1 MTLRHIQIF
10 IAVCDTGS
18 TVKASKQLNL
28 AQPSI
33 SLAIKEIEKNYG
45 IKLFDRI
52 SRKLVL
58 TEAGQNF
65 LVYAR
70 DINNSFNSL
79 EAQIKDYDQT
89 KKLSIGSSIA
99 IGNFILPILIKQ
111 FKEYYP
117 ETELNIVIKDSVS
130 IASMVVEN
138 KLDFGFIE
146 SSNSLGIYEKMLTS
160 TPFYNDKLV
169 LAVSKDNSLSIYDTI
184 SMHKL
189 NNHQLI
195 LREADSAGRTLID
208 KEIAAADLTIPTI
221 WESVSNSAI
230 ISMVCENLGVTILP
244 NGVISNHI
252 SKDKVKQIIINDA
265 NFNRTYSIIHHKNK
279 YLTHGAKDLI
289 TLAKKF
295 TVEN

>member
-10 IAVCDTGS
+10 ISVCDTGS
-18 TVKASKQLNL
+18 TVKASQQLNL

-33 SLAIKEIEKNYG
+33 SLGIKEIEQNYG

-58 TEAGQNF
+58 TEAGRNF

-70 DINNSFNSL
+70 EINNNFISL
-79 EAQIKDYDQT
+79 ETQIKDYDKT
-89 KKLSIGSSIA
+89 KELSIGSSIT
-99 IGNFILPILIKQ
+99 IGIFILPLLIKQ

-130 IASMVVEN
+130 IATMVVEN

-146 SSNSLGIYEKMLTS
+146 SNNSLGLYQKMLTS
-160 TPFYNDKLV
+160 TPFFKDKLV
-169 LAVSKDNSLSIYDTI
+169 LAVSIDNPLAVHDTI
-184 SMHKL
+184 SLKMLKGQ
-189 NNHQLI
+189 QLI
-195 LREADSAGRTLID
+195 LREKDSAGRNLID
-208 KEIAAADLTIPTI
+208 KVLNSIDLNLPTI

-230 ISMVCENLGVTILP
+230 ISMVSENLGTTILP
-244 NGVISNHI
+244 NGVIGNHI
-252 SKDKVKQIIINDA
+252 SNSRVKQITIGDVD
-265 NFNRTYSIIHHKNK
+265 FDRTYSIIHHKNK

-289 TLAKKF
+289 ELAENF
-295 TVEN
+295 TV

>member
-18 TVKASKQLNL
+18 TVKASQSLNL

-33 SLAIKEIEKNYG
+33 SLSIKEIEQNYG

-58 TEAGQNF
+58 TEAGANF

-70 DINNSFNSL
+70 EINNNFISL
-79 EAQIKDYDQT
+79 ETQIKDYDKT
-89 KKLSIGSSIA
+89 KKLSIGSSIT
-99 IGNFILPILIKQ
+99 IGIFILPILIKQ
-111 FKEYYP
+111 FKEQYP
-117 ETELNIVIKDSVS
+117 ETELNVVIKDSVS
-130 IASMVVEN
+130 IAAMVVEN

-146 SSNSLGIYEKMLTS
+146 SNNSLGLYQKMITS
-160 TPFYNDKLV
+160 TPFFEDKLV
-169 LAVSKDNSLSIYDTI
+169 LAVSTDNPLSIYDTI
-184 SMHKL
+184 SLQQL
-189 NNHQLI
+189 NDQQLI
-195 LREADSAGRTLID
+195 LRERDSAGRNLID
-208 KEIAAADLTIPTI
+208 KVLASSNIKLPTI

-230 ISMVCENLGVTILP
+230 IAMVSENLGVTILP

-252 SKDKVKQIIINDA
+252 SKSRVKQIIINDVD
-265 NFNRTYSIIHHKNK
+265 FDRTYSIIHHKNK

-289 TLAKKF
+289 TLAEKF
-295 TVEN
+295 TIDD

>member
-18 TVKASKQLNL
+18 TVNASKQLNL

-70 DINNSFNSL
+70 EINNSFNSL

-117 ETELNIVIKDSVS
+117 ETELNIIIKDSVS

-195 LREADSAGRTLID
+195 LREADSAGRILID

-279 YLTHGAKDLI
+279 YLTNGAKDLI

>member
-10 IAVCDTGS
+10 ISVCDTGS

-33 SLAIKEIEKNYG
+33 SLGIKEIEKYYG

-58 TEAGQNF
+58 TEAGDNF

-70 DINNSFNSL
+70 EINNNFISL
-79 EAQIKDYDQT
+79 ETQIKDYDKT
-89 KKLSIGSSIA
+89 KKLSIGSSIT
-99 IGNFILPILIKQ
+99 IGIFILPILIKQ

-117 ETELNIVIKDSVS
+117 DTELNIVIRDSVS

-146 SSNSLGIYEKMLTS
+146 SNNSLGAYQRMITY
-160 TPFYNDKLV
+160 TPFFKDKLV
-169 LAVSKDNSLSIYDTI
+169 LAVSIDNPLAIYDTI
-184 SMHKL
+184 SIKAL
-189 NNHQLI
+189 TGQQLI
-195 LREADSAGRTLID
+195 LREKDSAGRNLID
-208 KEIAAADLTIPTI
+208 SVLNSKDLNLPTI

-230 ISMVCENLGVTILP
+230 ISMVSENLGATILP
-244 NGVISNHI
+244 NGVVNNNMSN
-252 SKDKVKQIIINDA
+252 SKIKQITINDV
-265 NFNRTYSIIHHKNK
+265 NFDRTYSIIHHKNK

-289 TLAKKF
+289 ELAENF
-295 TVEN
+295 TI